1 MTWLRGLLVGLCL
14 SCEGAEED
22 SLLQGKPAAKK
33 GSALAALSVG
43 KGAVNGQVQVALG
56 MAARPE

>member
-1 MTWLRGLLVGLCL
+1 LCFVSAVRGPKRIRFFKGR
-14 SCEGAEED
+14 
-22 SLLQGKPAAKK
+22 PAAKK